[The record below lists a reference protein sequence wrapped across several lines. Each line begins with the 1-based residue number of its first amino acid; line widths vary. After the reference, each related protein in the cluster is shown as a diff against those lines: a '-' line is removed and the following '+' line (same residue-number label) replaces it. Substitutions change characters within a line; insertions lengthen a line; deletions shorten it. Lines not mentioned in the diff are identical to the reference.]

1 MESGCS
7 VNGTAIF
14 CKEVIPVGLFYE
26 ADKTFEDLM
35 KEKKNFVF
43 IGEAGSGKSEIV
55 LNIANKLAQQTG
67 KKVDLF
73 DLDQTKPLY
82 RSRDMQE
89 DFAKRGVSII
99 YQDQYLD
106 APVMVGGVRVSLVSD
121 NYTLLDIGGGHQAA
135 KFAGAYAD
143 LLSKDDAVPVY
154 IINPYRPWTKSVD
167 AIDGTMRHILGSMR
181 LDHIYI
187 LGNPNL
193 GYSTSVN
200 EFMEGLD
207 RIDELL
213 DGFTVVNSACVRRDI
228 YDEVRVRTDKS
239 LIPLD
244 LFLTYSWVD

>member
-1 MESGCS
+1 M
-7 VNGTAIF
+7 
-14 CKEVIPVGLFYE
+14 GLFYE

-35 KEKKNFVF
+35 NEKKNFVF

-55 LNIANKLAQQTG
+55 LNVALRLAETTG
-67 KKVDLF
+67 RPVDLF

-82 RSRDMQE
+82 RSRDMKDE
-89 DFAKRGVSII
+89 FAKRGVTIH

-121 NYTLLDIGGGHQAA
+121 HYTLLDIGGGHQAA

-143 LLSKDDAVPVY
+143 LLSKDDSAPVY

-181 LDHIYI
+181 LDHIYM

-193 GYSTSVN
+193 GYTTTVN
-200 EFMEGLD
+200 EFMDGLNK
-207 RIDELL
+207 IDELL
-213 DGFTVVNSACVRRDI
+213 DGFTVVSSACVRRDI
-228 YDEVRVRTDKS
+228 YEEAQAMTDKA
-239 LIPLD
+239 LVPID

>member
-1 MESGCS
+1 M
-7 VNGTAIF
+7 
-14 CKEVIPVGLFYE
+14 GLFYE

-55 LNIANKLAQQTG
+55 LNIANKLAQMTG
-67 KKVDLF
+67 KQVDLF

-82 RSRDMQE
+82 RSRDMKE
-89 DFAKRGVSII
+89 DFANRGVTIH

-106 APVMVGGVRVSLVSD
+106 APVMVGGVRVSLIGD

-135 KFAGAYAD
+135 KFAGAYSD

-154 IINPYRPWTKSVD
+154 VVNPYRPWTKDVD
-167 AIDGTMRHILGSMR
+167 SIDGTMRHILGSMR

-187 LGNPNL
+187 LGNPTL
-193 GYSTSVN
+193 GYATTP
-200 EFMEGLD
+200 EDFLKGLD
-207 RIDELL
+207 RIDELF
-213 DGFTVVNSACVRRDI
+213 DGFTTINSACVRREI
-228 YDEVRVRTDKS
+228 LDEVSQKTDKN

>member
-7 VNGTAIF
+7 VFGTAIF

-67 KKVDLF
+67 RKVDLF

-89 DFAKRGVSII
+89 DFAKRGVNIF

-135 KFAGAYAD
+135 KFAGAYSD

-167 AIDGTMRHILGSMR
+167 AIDGTMKHILGSMR

-193 GYSTSVN
+193 GYATTVN

-228 YDEVRVRTDKS
+228 YDEVRERTDKS
-239 LIPLD
+239 LVPLD

>member
-1 MESGCS
+1 M
-7 VNGTAIF
+7 
-14 CKEVIPVGLFYE
+14 GLFYE
-26 ADKTFEDLM
+26 ADKTFEQLM
-35 KEKKNFVF
+35 DEKKNFVF

-55 LNIANKLAQQTG
+55 LNIAAKIAEKTG
-67 KKVDLF
+67 KPVDLF

-82 RSRDMQE
+82 RSRDMQNAFE
-89 DFAKRGVSII
+89 EKGVTIH

-154 IINPYRPWTKSVD
+154 IVNPYRPWTKSVD
-167 AIDGTMRHILGSMR
+167 SIDGTMQHILGSMR

-193 GYSTSVN
+193 GYTTSVN
-200 EFMEGLD
+200 EFMGGLEK
-207 RIDELL
+207 IDELF
-213 DGFTVVNSACVRRDI
+213 DGFTTVNSACVRREI
-228 YDEVRVRTDKS
+228 FEEAQTMTDKS
-239 LIPLD
+239 LVPID
-244 LFLTYSWVD
+244 LYLTYSWVD

>member
-1 MESGCS
+1 M
-7 VNGTAIF
+7 
-14 CKEVIPVGLFYE
+14 GLFYE

-35 KEKKNFVF
+35 NEKKNFVF

-55 LNIANKLAQQTG
+55 LNVALRLAEATG
-67 KKVDLF
+67 RPVDLF

-82 RSRDMQE
+82 RSRDMKDE
-89 DFAKRGVSII
+89 FAKRGVTIH

-121 NYTLLDIGGGHQAA
+121 HYTLLDIGGGHQAA

-143 LLSKDDAVPVY
+143 LLSKDDSVPVY

-167 AIDGTMRHILGSMR
+167 AIDGTMRYILGSMR
-181 LDHIYI
+181 LDHIYM

-193 GYSTSVN
+193 GYTTTVN
-200 EFMEGLD
+200 EFMDGLKK
-207 RIDELL
+207 IDKLL

-228 YDEVRVRTDKS
+228 FDEAQAMTDKA
-239 LIPLD
+239 LVPID

>member
-1 MESGCS
+1 M
-7 VNGTAIF
+7 
-14 CKEVIPVGLFYE
+14 GLFYE
-26 ADKTFEDLM
+26 AEKTFEELM
-35 KEKKNFVF
+35 NEKKNFVF

-55 LNIANKLAQQTG
+55 LNVANKLAE
-67 KKVDLF
+67 KNKRDIDLF

-89 DFAKRGVSII
+89 DFAKRGISIF

-106 APVMVGGVRVSLVSD
+106 APVMVGGVRVSLASD
-121 NYTLLDIGGGHQAA
+121 HYTLLDIGGGQQAA

-143 LLSKDDAVPVY
+143 LLSRDDSVPVY
-154 IINPYRPWTKSVD
+154 IVNPYRPWTKSVD
-167 AIDGTMRHILGSMR
+167 AIDDTMRHILGSMH

-193 GYSTSVN
+193 GYATTAN
-200 EFMEGLD
+200 EFMEGLR

-228 YDEVRVRTDKS
+228 YDEVRELTDKS
-239 LIPLD
+239 LVPID

>member
-1 MESGCS
+1 M
-7 VNGTAIF
+7 
-14 CKEVIPVGLFYE
+14 GLFYE
-26 ADKTFEDLM
+26 ADKSFEQLM
-35 KEKKNFVF
+35 DEKKNFVF
-43 IGEAGSGKSEIV
+43 IGEAGSGKSELV
-55 LNIANKLAQQTG
+55 LNIALKLA
-67 KKVDLF
+67 KKSGRQVDLF

-82 RSRDMQE
+82 RSRDLQE
-89 DFAKRGVSII
+89 DFASKGVNII

-143 LLSKDDAVPVY
+143 LLSKDDSVPVY

-187 LGNPNL
+187 LANPNL
-193 GYSTSVN
+193 GYATTVS
-200 EFMEGLD
+200 EFMDGLNKV
-207 RIDELL
+207 DELL

-228 YDEVRVRTDKS
+228 YDEVSKLTDKS
-239 LIPLD
+239 LIPVD

>member
-7 VNGTAIF
+7 VHGTAF
-14 CKEVIPVGLFYE
+14 LKGVIPVGLFYE
-26 ADKTFEDLM
+26 ADKTFEELM
-35 KEKKNFVF
+35 NEKKNFVF

-55 LNIANKLAQQTG
+55 LNIANKLAQKTG
-67 KKVDLF
+67 KNIDLF

-89 DFAKRGVSII
+89 DFAKRGVTIY

-135 KFAGAYAD
+135 KFAGAYSD
-143 LLSKDDAVPVY
+143 LLSKDDSVPVY

-181 LDHIYI
+181 LDHIYM

-193 GYSTSVN
+193 GYNTTAD
-200 EFMEGLD
+200 EFLYGLD

-213 DGFTVVNSACVRRDI
+213 DGFTLVNSACVRRDI
-228 YDEVRVRTDKS
+228 YDDVRRRTDKS
-239 LIPLD
+239 LVPLD

>member
-1 MESGCS
+1 M
-7 VNGTAIF
+7 
-14 CKEVIPVGLFYE
+14 GLFYE
-26 ADKTFEDLM
+26 ADKTFFDLM

-55 LNIANKLAQQTG
+55 LNIANKLAQETG
-67 KKVDLF
+67 RPVDLF

-82 RSRDMQE
+82 RSRDMKE
-89 DFAKRGVSII
+89 DFAERGVTIH

-135 KFAGAYAD
+135 KFAGAYSD

-167 AIDGTMRHILGSMR
+167 AIDGTMSHILGSMR

-187 LGNPNL
+187 LANPNL
-193 GYSTSVN
+193 GYATTVD
-200 EFMEGLD
+200 EFTEGLEKTD
-207 RIDELL
+207 ALL
-213 DGFTVVNSACVRRDI
+213 EGFTTVNSACVRRDI
-228 YDEVRVRTDKS
+228 YEAAKARTDKT
-239 LIPLD
+239 LVPID

>member
-1 MESGCS
+1 M
-7 VNGTAIF
+7 
-14 CKEVIPVGLFYE
+14 GLFYE
-26 ADKTFEDLM
+26 ADKTFSELM

-55 LNIANKLAQQTG
+55 LNVANKLAKATG
-67 KKVDLF
+67 KNVDLF

-82 RSRDMQE
+82 RSRDMKE
-89 DFAKRGVSII
+89 DFAGRGVTIH

-135 KFAGAYAD
+135 KFAGAYSD
-143 LLSKDDAVPVY
+143 LLSKDDSVPVY
-154 IINPYRPWTKSVD
+154 IFNPYRPWTKSVD

-181 LDHIYI
+181 LDHIYM
-187 LGNPNL
+187 LANPNL
-193 GYSTSVN
+193 GYATTVN

-207 RIDELL
+207 KTDSLL
-213 DGFTVVNSACVRRDI
+213 DGFTVVNSACIRREL
-228 YDEVRVRTDKS
+228 YEEAQALTDKH
-239 LIPLD
+239 LVPID

>member
-1 MESGCS
+1 M
-7 VNGTAIF
+7 
-14 CKEVIPVGLFYE
+14 GLFYE
-26 ADKTFEDLM
+26 ADKTFSELM

-55 LNIANKLAQQTG
+55 LNVANKLAEATG

-82 RSRDMQE
+82 RSRDMKE
-89 DFAKRGVSII
+89 DFAGRGVTIH

-135 KFAGAYAD
+135 KFAGAYSD
-143 LLSKDDAVPVY
+143 LLSKDDSVPVY

-181 LDHIYI
+181 LDHIYM
-187 LGNPNL
+187 LANPNL
-193 GYSTSVN
+193 GYATTVN

-207 RIDELL
+207 KTDSLM
-213 DGFTVVNSACVRRDI
+213 DGFTVVNSACIRREL
-228 YDEVRVRTDKS
+228 YEEAQKLTDKH
-239 LIPLD
+239 LIPID

>member
-1 MESGCS
+1 M
-7 VNGTAIF
+7 
-14 CKEVIPVGLFYE
+14 GLFYE
-26 ADKTFEDLM
+26 ADKTFFDLM

-55 LNIANKLAQQTG
+55 LNIANKLAQETG
-67 KKVDLF
+67 RPVDLF

-82 RSRDMQE
+82 RSRDMKE
-89 DFAKRGVSII
+89 DFAERGVTIH

-135 KFAGAYAD
+135 KFAGAYSD

-167 AIDGTMRHILGSMR
+167 AIDGTMSHILGSMR

-187 LGNPNL
+187 LANPNL
-193 GYSTSVN
+193 GYATTVD
-200 EFMEGLD
+200 EFTEGLEKTD
-207 RIDELL
+207 ALL
-213 DGFTVVNSACVRRDI
+213 EGFTSVNSACVRRDI
-228 YDEVRVRTDKS
+228 YEEAKARTDKT
-239 LIPLD
+239 LVPID

>member
-1 MESGCS
+1 M
-7 VNGTAIF
+7 
-14 CKEVIPVGLFYE
+14 GLFYE

-55 LNIANKLAQQTG
+55 LNIAAKLAEATG
-67 KKVDLF
+67 RPVDLF

-82 RSRDMQE
+82 RSRDLQE
-89 DFAKRGVSII
+89 KFADKGVRII

-121 NYTLLDIGGGHQAA
+121 AYTLLDIGGGHQAA

-143 LLSKDDAVPVY
+143 LLSKEDSVPVY

-167 AIDGTMRHILGSMR
+167 AIDATMIHILSSMR

-193 GYSTSVN
+193 GYSTTAN

-213 DGFTVVNSACVRRDI
+213 DGFTTVNSACVRRDI
-228 YDEVRVRTDKS
+228 YDEVRERTDKS
-239 LIPLD
+239 LVPLD

>member
-1 MESGCS
+1 M
-7 VNGTAIF
+7 
-14 CKEVIPVGLFYE
+14 GLFYE
-26 ADKTFEDLM
+26 ADKTFFDLM

-55 LNIANKLAQQTG
+55 LNIANKLAQEAG
-67 KKVDLF
+67 RPVDLF

-82 RSRDMQE
+82 RSRDMKE
-89 DFAKRGVSII
+89 DFAERGVTIH

-135 KFAGAYAD
+135 KFAGAYSD

-167 AIDGTMRHILGSMR
+167 AIDGTMSHILGSMR

-187 LGNPNL
+187 LANPNL
-193 GYSTSVN
+193 GYATTVD
-200 EFMEGLD
+200 EFTEGLEKTD
-207 RIDELL
+207 ALL
-213 DGFTVVNSACVRRDI
+213 EGFTTVNSACVRRDI
-228 YDEVRVRTDKS
+228 YEEAKARTDKT
-239 LIPLD
+239 LVPID

>member
-1 MESGCS
+1 M
-7 VNGTAIF
+7 
-14 CKEVIPVGLFYE
+14 GLFYE
-26 ADKTFEDLM
+26 ADKTFEQLM
-35 KEKKNFVF
+35 DEKKNFVF

-55 LNIANKLAQQTG
+55 LNIAAKIAEKTG
-67 KKVDLF
+67 KPVDLF

-82 RSRDMQE
+82 RSRDMQNAFE
-89 DFAKRGVSII
+89 EKGVTIH

-154 IINPYRPWTKSVD
+154 IVNPYRPWTKSVD
-167 AIDGTMRHILGSMR
+167 SIDGTMQHILGSMR

-193 GYSTSVN
+193 GYTTSVN
-200 EFMEGLD
+200 EFMDGLD
-207 RIDELL
+207 KIDELF
-213 DGFTVVNSACVRRDI
+213 DGFTTVNSACVRREI
-228 YDEVRVRTDKS
+228 FEEAQAKTEKS
-239 LIPLD
+239 LVPLD
-244 LFLTYSWVD
+244 LYLTYSWVD